1 MAPQSITEESQDKSI
16 LSSVSMPTVLAAT
29 LAAATSFLFS
39 SKLGLTGSLIGAAL
53 AAGVSTIASQVYK
66 AMINSSVEKIQ
77 GITTQ
82 MQALGDDQDQTS
94 PMEELDRTRVRPVP
108 EGLYEPEDLYA
119 DEEDVFAPTGTPY
132 APAQMRQEA
141 ARRHAVSIMRRTFV
155 VAVVAAL
162 VALLAYAVMV
172 NLATQGKGIGPTSFE
187 EIVTPT
193 ASETIGEVQEQP
205 TDQQADTSQDPAT
218 TDAQQEQE
226 SEDAG
231 TDDAGTVDAGTPSE
245 GQEQAGT
252 AESPV
257 DQQPSAEPL
266 PEGDGGT
273 AATPTAPATDAA
285 TTEG

>member
-1 MAPQSITEESQDKSI
+1 MAPQPITEESQDKSI

-66 AMINSSVEKIQ
+66 AMINSSVERIQ

-141 ARRHAVSIMRRTFV
+141 ARCHAVSIMRRTFV

-172 NLATQGKGIGPTSFE
+172 NLATQGKGIGPTSCE
-187 EIVTPT
+187 EIAPPT
-193 ASETIGEVQEQP
+193 ASETIGEGQEQP

-226 SEDAG
+226 TDDAG
-231 TDDAGTVDAGTPSE
+231 TDDAGTDDASTPSE

-252 AESPV
+252 AETPV

>member
-1 MAPQSITEESQDKSI
+1 MELQTTTEESQGKGIRSI
-16 LSSVSMPTVLAAT
+16 VSMPTVLAAT

-66 AMINSSVEKIQ
+66 AMINSSVERIQ
-77 GITTQ
+77 DITTQ

-172 NLATQGKGIGPTSFE
+172 NLATQGKGIGPTTFE
-187 EIVTPT
+187 EISAPT
-193 ASETIGEVQEQP
+193 TSETIGEVQEQP

-218 TDAQQEQE
+218 TDTQQEQDTD
-226 SEDAG
+226 DAG

-252 AESPV
+252 AETPV

>member
-66 AMINSSVEKIQ
+66 AMINSSVERIQ

-94 PMEELDRTRVRPVP
+94 PMEELDRTRVMPVP

-187 EIVTPT
+187 EIATPT

-218 TDAQQEQE
+218 TDTQQEQE

>member
-141 ARRHAVSIMRRTFV
+141 ARHHAVSIMRRTFV

-187 EIVTPT
+187 EIATPT

>member
-1 MAPQSITEESQDKSI
+1 MAPQPITEESQDKSI

-66 AMINSSVEKIQ
+66 AMINSSVERIQ

-82 MQALGDDQDQTS
+82 MQALGDNQDQTS

-187 EIVTPT
+187 EIATPT

-231 TDDAGTVDAGTPSE
+231 TDDADAVDASTPSE

-252 AESPV
+252 AETPV

>member
-66 AMINSSVEKIQ
+66 AMINSSVERIQ
-77 GITTQ
+77 DITTQ
-82 MQALGDDQDQTS
+82 MQALGDDQDQAS
-94 PMEELDRTRVRPVP
+94 PMDELDRTRVRPVP

-187 EIVTPT
+187 EIATPT

>member
-66 AMINSSVEKIQ
+66 AMINSSVERIQ
-77 GITTQ
+77 DITTQ

-94 PMEELDRTRVRPVP
+94 PMEELDRTRVMPVP

-187 EIVTPT
+187 EIATPT

>member
-1 MAPQSITEESQDKSI
+1 MAPQPITEESQDKSI

-66 AMINSSVEKIQ
+66 AMINSSVERIQ
-77 GITTQ
+77 DITTQ

-187 EIVTPT
+187 EIATPT

-226 SEDAG
+226 
-231 TDDAGTVDAGTPSE
+231 TDDAGTVDAGTPAE
-245 GQEQAGT
+245 GQEQAST
-252 AESPV
+252 AETSI
-257 DQQPSAEPL
+257 DQQPSTEPSS
-266 PEGDGGT
+266 GDDGST
-273 AATPTAPATDAA
+273 AAAPEEPAAPATDAS
-285 TTEG
+285 TEG

>member
-1 MAPQSITEESQDKSI
+1 MAPQPITEESQDKSI

-66 AMINSSVEKIQ
+66 AMINSSVERIQ
-77 GITTQ
+77 DITTQ

-187 EIVTPT
+187 EIATPT

-226 SEDAG
+226 SEDAS

-252 AESPV
+252 AETPV

>member
-1 MAPQSITEESQDKSI
+1 MAPQPITEESQDKSI

-66 AMINSSVEKIQ
+66 AMINSSVERIQ
-77 GITTQ
+77 DITTQ
-82 MQALGDDQDQTS
+82 MQALGDNQDQTS

-187 EIVTPT
+187 EIATPT

-231 TDDAGTVDAGTPSE
+231 ADDAGTVDAGTPSE

-252 AESPV
+252 AETPV